1 MYNRACILAVFL
13 LVFKKI
19 LRQFVNMGIVATNRK
34 ARFNYEI
41 LEKIEAG
48 ISLKGTEVKSVRN
61 KNVSIEESYAQ
72 IKNEEVFL
80 HNLHIS
86 PYEQGNREN
95 HDPIRVRK
103 LLLHRHEIKKL
114 IAKIQQKGLSL
125 VPLSIYTKKGIIKV
139 ELAVG
144 RGKRLVD
151 KRESLKKKAVE
162 REIAR
167 IVKR

>member
-1 MYNRACILAVFL
+1 ME
-13 LVFKKI
+13 
-19 LRQFVNMGIVATNRK
+19 IVSTNKK

-41 LEKIEAG
+41 IEKIEAG

-61 KNVSIEESYAQ
+61 KNVSISESYAQ
-72 IKNEEVFL
+72 IKDNEVFL

-103 LLLHRHEIKKL
+103 LLLHKQEIKKL
-114 IAKIQQKGLSL
+114 VSKIQLKGLSL
-125 VPLSIYTKKGIIKV
+125 VPLSIYLKKGKIKI

-151 KRESLKKKAVE
+151 KRESIKKRAVD

-167 IVKR
+167 IVKK

>member
-1 MYNRACILAVFL
+1 ME
-13 LVFKKI
+13 
-19 LRQFVNMGIVATNRK
+19 IVATNKK

-41 LEKIEAG
+41 IEKIEAG

-61 KNVSIEESYAQ
+61 KNVSIGESYAQ
-72 IKNEEVFL
+72 IKENEVFL
-80 HNLHIS
+80 YNLHIS

-103 LLLHRHEIKKL
+103 LLLHKHEIKKL
-114 IAKIQQKGLSL
+114 VSKIQQKGLSL
-125 VPLSIYTKKGIIKV
+125 VPLSIYLRKGKIKI

-151 KRESLKKKAVE
+151 KRETIKKKTIQ
-162 REIAR
+162 REIDR
-167 IVKR
+167 IVKK

>member
-1 MYNRACILAVFL
+1 
-13 LVFKKI
+13 
-19 LRQFVNMGIVATNRK
+19 MGIVATNRK

-72 IKNEEVFL
+72 IRNDEVFL
-80 HNLHIS
+80 YNLHIS

-125 VPLSIYTKKGIIKV
+125 VPLSIYTRKGIIKV
-139 ELAVG
+139 ELAVA

>member
-1 MYNRACILAVFL
+1 ME
-13 LVFKKI
+13 
-19 LRQFVNMGIVATNRK
+19 IVSTNKK

-41 LEKIEAG
+41 IEKIEAG
-48 ISLKGTEVKSVRN
+48 IALKGTEVKSIRN
-61 KNVSIEESYAQ
+61 RNVSIGESYAQ
-72 IKNEEVFL
+72 IKDDEVFL

-103 LLLHRHEIKKL
+103 LLVHKREIKKL
-114 IAKIQQKGLSL
+114 VAKTQQKGLSL
-125 VPLSIYTKKGIIKV
+125 VPLSIYLRKGKIKV
-139 ELAVG
+139 ELGIG

-151 KRESLKKKAVE
+151 KREAIKKKTIE
-162 REIAR
+162 REIER

>member
-1 MYNRACILAVFL
+1 ME
-13 LVFKKI
+13 
-19 LRQFVNMGIVATNRK
+19 IVSTNKK

-41 LEKIEAG
+41 IEKIEAG
-48 ISLKGTEVKSVRN
+48 IALKGTEVKSIRN
-61 KNVSIEESYAQ
+61 RNVSIGESYAQ
-72 IKNEEVFL
+72 IKDNEVFL

-103 LLLHRHEIKKL
+103 LLLHKREIKKL
-114 IAKIQQKGLSL
+114 AAKTQQKGLSL
-125 VPLSIYTKKGIIKV
+125 IPLSIYLRKGKIKV
-139 ELAVG
+139 ELGIG

-151 KRESLKKKAVE
+151 KREAIKKKTIE
-162 REIAR
+162 REIGR

>member
-1 MYNRACILAVFL
+1 ME
-13 LVFKKI
+13 
-19 LRQFVNMGIVATNRK
+19 IVSTNKK

-41 LEKIEAG
+41 IEKIEAG
-48 ISLKGTEVKSVRN
+48 IALKGTEVKSIRN
-61 KNVSIEESYAQ
+61 RNVSIGESYAQ
-72 IKNEEVFL
+72 IKDDEVFL

-103 LLLHRHEIKKL
+103 LLLHKHETKKL
-114 IAKIQQKGLSL
+114 VAKTQQKGLSL
-125 VPLSIYTKKGIIKV
+125 VPLSIYLRKGKIKV
-139 ELAVG
+139 ELAIG

-151 KRESLKKKAVE
+151 KRESIKKKTIE
-162 REIAR
+162 REIER

>member
-1 MYNRACILAVFL
+1 ME
-13 LVFKKI
+13 
-19 LRQFVNMGIVATNRK
+19 IVSTNKK

-41 LEKIEAG
+41 IEKIEAG
-48 ISLKGTEVKSVRN
+48 IVLKGTEVKSIRN
-61 KNVSIEESYAQ
+61 RNVSIGESYAQ
-72 IKNEEVFL
+72 IKDDEVFL

-103 LLLHRHEIKKL
+103 LLLHKREIKKL
-114 IAKIQQKGLSL
+114 VAKTQQKGLSL
-125 VPLSIYTKKGIIKV
+125 VPLSIYLKKGKIKV
-139 ELAVG
+139 ELGIG

-151 KRESLKKKAVE
+151 KREAMKKKTIE
-162 REIAR
+162 REIGR

>member
-1 MYNRACILAVFL
+1 ME
-13 LVFKKI
+13 
-19 LRQFVNMGIVATNRK
+19 IVSTNKK

-41 LEKIEAG
+41 IEKIEAG
-48 ISLKGTEVKSVRN
+48 IALKGTEVKSIRN
-61 KNVSIEESYAQ
+61 RNVSIGESYAQ
-72 IKNEEVFL
+72 IKDNEVFL

-103 LLLHRHEIKKL
+103 LLLHKREIKKL
-114 IAKIQQKGLSL
+114 VAKTQQKGLSL
-125 VPLSIYTKKGIIKV
+125 VPLSIYLRKGKIKV
-139 ELAVG
+139 ELAIG

-151 KRESLKKKAVE
+151 KREAIKKKTIE
-162 REIAR
+162 REIGR

>member
-1 MYNRACILAVFL
+1 ME
-13 LVFKKI
+13 
-19 LRQFVNMGIVATNRK
+19 IVSTNKK

-41 LEKIEAG
+41 IEKIEAG

-61 KNVSIEESYAQ
+61 KNVSIGESYAQ
-72 IKNEEVFL
+72 IKGDEVFL

-103 LLLHRHEIKKL
+103 LLLHKQEIKKL
-114 IAKIQQKGLSL
+114 VSKIQLKGLSL
-125 VPLSIYTKKGIIKV
+125 VPLSIYLRKGKIKI

-151 KRESLKKKAVE
+151 KRESMKKRAVE

-167 IVKR
+167 IVKK

>member
-1 MYNRACILAVFL
+1 ME
-13 LVFKKI
+13 
-19 LRQFVNMGIVATNRK
+19 IVSTNKK

-41 LEKIEAG
+41 IEKIEAG
-48 ISLKGTEVKSVRN
+48 IALKGTEVKSIRN
-61 KNVSIEESYAQ
+61 RNVSIGESYAQ
-72 IKNEEVFL
+72 IKDDEVFL

-103 LLLHRHEIKKL
+103 LLLHKQEIKKL
-114 IAKIQQKGLSL
+114 VSKIQLKGLSL
-125 VPLSIYTKKGIIKV
+125 IPLSIYLRKGKVKV

-151 KRESLKKKAVE
+151 KREAIKKKTIE
-162 REIAR
+162 REIER

>member
-1 MYNRACILAVFL
+1 ME
-13 LVFKKI
+13 
-19 LRQFVNMGIVATNRK
+19 IVSTNKK

-41 LEKIEAG
+41 IKKIEAG

-61 KNVSIEESYAQ
+61 KNVSIGESYAQ
-72 IKNEEVFL
+72 IKENEVFL

-103 LLLHRHEIKKL
+103 LLLHKQEIKKL
-114 IAKIQQKGLSL
+114 VSKIQLKGLSL
-125 VPLSIYTKKGIIKV
+125 VPLSIYIRKGKIKV

-151 KRESLKKKAVE
+151 KRESIKKKTIQ
-162 REIAR
+162 REIDR
-167 IVKR
+167 IVKK

>member
-1 MYNRACILAVFL
+1 
-13 LVFKKI
+13 
-19 LRQFVNMGIVATNRK
+19 MGIVATNRK

-72 IKNEEVFL
+72 IKNDEVFL
-80 HNLHIS
+80 CNLHIS

-103 LLLHRHEIKKL
+103 LLLHRYEIKKL

-125 VPLSIYTKKGIIKV
+125 IPLSIYTRKGIIKV

-151 KRESLKKKAVE
+151 KRESIKKKAIE

-167 IVKR
+167 IVKK

>member
-1 MYNRACILAVFL
+1 ME
-13 LVFKKI
+13 
-19 LRQFVNMGIVATNRK
+19 IVSTNKK

-41 LEKIEAG
+41 IEKIEAG
-48 ISLKGTEVKSVRN
+48 IALKGTEVKSIRN
-61 KNVSIEESYAQ
+61 RNVSIGESYAQ
-72 IKNEEVFL
+72 IKDDEVFL

-103 LLLHRHEIKKL
+103 LLLHKREIKKL
-114 IAKIQQKGLSL
+114 VARTQQKGLSL
-125 VPLSIYTKKGIIKV
+125 VPLSIYLRKGKIKV
-139 ELAVG
+139 ELAIG

-151 KRESLKKKAVE
+151 KRESIKKKTIE
-162 REIAR
+162 REIER

>member
-1 MYNRACILAVFL
+1 ME
-13 LVFKKI
+13 
-19 LRQFVNMGIVATNRK
+19 IVSTNKK

-41 LEKIEAG
+41 IEKIEAG
-48 ISLKGTEVKSVRN
+48 IALKGTEVKSIRN
-61 KNVSIEESYAQ
+61 RNVSIGESYAQ
-72 IKNEEVFL
+72 IKDDEVFL

-103 LLLHRHEIKKL
+103 LLLHKHEIKKL
-114 IAKIQQKGLSL
+114 VAKTQQKGLSL
-125 VPLSIYTKKGIIKV
+125 VPLTIYLRKGKIKV
-139 ELAVG
+139 ELAIG

-151 KRESLKKKAVE
+151 KREAIKKKTIE
-162 REIAR
+162 REIER

>member
-1 MYNRACILAVFL
+1 ME
-13 LVFKKI
+13 
-19 LRQFVNMGIVATNRK
+19 IVSTNKK

-41 LEKIEAG
+41 IEKIEAG
-48 ISLKGTEVKSVRN
+48 IALKGTEVKSIRN
-61 KNVSIEESYAQ
+61 RNVSIGESYAQ
-72 IKNEEVFL
+72 IKDDEVFL

-103 LLLHRHEIKKL
+103 LLLHKHEIKKL
-114 IAKIQQKGLSL
+114 VAKTQQKGLSL
-125 VPLSIYTKKGIIKV
+125 VPLSIYLRKGKIKV
-139 ELAVG
+139 ELAIG

-151 KRESLKKKAVE
+151 KREAIKKKTIE
-162 REIAR
+162 REIER

>member
-1 MYNRACILAVFL
+1 ME
-13 LVFKKI
+13 
-19 LRQFVNMGIVATNRK
+19 IVSTNKK

-41 LEKIEAG
+41 IEKIEAG
-48 ISLKGTEVKSVRN
+48 IALKGTEVKSIRN
-61 KNVSIEESYAQ
+61 RNVSIGESYAQ
-72 IKNEEVFL
+72 IKENEVFL

-103 LLLHRHEIKKL
+103 LLLHKREIKKL
-114 IAKIQQKGLSL
+114 AAKTQQKGLSL
-125 VPLSIYTKKGIIKV
+125 VPLSIYLRKGKIKV
-139 ELAVG
+139 ELGIG

-151 KRESLKKKAVE
+151 KREAIKKKTIE
-162 REIAR
+162 REIGR

>member
-1 MYNRACILAVFL
+1 ME
-13 LVFKKI
+13 
-19 LRQFVNMGIVATNRK
+19 IVSTNRK

-72 IKNEEVFL
+72 IRNDEVFL
-80 HNLHIS
+80 YNLHIS
-86 PYEQGNREN
+86 PYEQGNRDN

-114 IAKIQQKGLSL
+114 VKKVHQKGLSL
-125 VPLSIYTKKGIIKV
+125 VPLSIYTRKGIIKV
-139 ELAVG
+139 ELAVA
-144 RGKRLVD
+144 RGKRLID
-151 KRESLKKKAVE
+151 KREAIKKKTIE

-167 IVKR
+167 IVKK

>member
-1 MYNRACILAVFL
+1 ME
-13 LVFKKI
+13 
-19 LRQFVNMGIVATNRK
+19 IVATNRK

-72 IKNEEVFL
+72 IKNDEVFL
-80 HNLHIS
+80 YNLHIS

-125 VPLSIYTKKGIIKV
+125 IPLSIYTRKGIIKV

-151 KRESLKKKAVE
+151 KRESIKKKAIE

>member
-1 MYNRACILAVFL
+1 ME
-13 LVFKKI
+13 
-19 LRQFVNMGIVATNRK
+19 IVSTNKK

-41 LEKIEAG
+41 IEKIEAG
-48 ISLKGTEVKSVRN
+48 IALKCTEVKSIRN
-61 KNVSIEESYAQ
+61 RNVSIGESYAQ
-72 IKNEEVFL
+72 IKDDEVFL

-103 LLLHRHEIKKL
+103 LLLHKQEIKKL
-114 IAKIQQKGLSL
+114 VSKIQLKGLSL
-125 VPLSIYTKKGIIKV
+125 VPLSIYLKKGKIKI

-151 KRESLKKKAVE
+151 KRESMKKRAVD

-167 IVKR
+167 VVKR

>member
-1 MYNRACILAVFL
+1 ME
-13 LVFKKI
+13 
-19 LRQFVNMGIVATNRK
+19 IVSTNKK

-41 LEKIEAG
+41 IEKIEAG

-61 KNVSIEESYAQ
+61 KNVSIGESYAQ
-72 IKNEEVFL
+72 IKGDEVFL

-103 LLLHRHEIKKL
+103 LLLHKQEIKKL
-114 IAKIQQKGLSL
+114 VSKIQLKGLSL
-125 VPLSIYTKKGIIKV
+125 VPLSIYLRKGKIKI
-139 ELAVG
+139 ELVVG

-151 KRESLKKKAVE
+151 KRESMKKRAVE

-167 IVKR
+167 IVKK

>member
-1 MYNRACILAVFL
+1 
-13 LVFKKI
+13 
-19 LRQFVNMGIVATNRK
+19 MGIVATNRK

-72 IKNEEVFL
+72 IRNDEVFL
-80 HNLHIS
+80 CNLHIS

-125 VPLSIYTKKGIIKV
+125 VPLSIYTRKGIIKV
-139 ELAVG
+139 ELAVA

-151 KRESLKKKAVE
+151 KRESIKKKAIE

-167 IVKR
+167 VVKR

>member
-1 MYNRACILAVFL
+1 ME
-13 LVFKKI
+13 
-19 LRQFVNMGIVATNRK
+19 IVSTNKK

-41 LEKIEAG
+41 IEKIEAG
-48 ISLKGTEVKSVRN
+48 ISLKGTEVKSIRN
-61 KNVSIEESYAQ
+61 KNVSIGESYAQ
-72 IKNEEVFL
+72 IKDDEVFL
-80 HNLHIS
+80 YNLHIS
-86 PYEQGNREN
+86 TYEQGNREN

-103 LLLHRHEIKKL
+103 LLLHKHEIKK
-114 IAKIQQKGLSL
+114 IVSKIQQKGLSL
-125 VPLSIYTKKGIIKV
+125 VPLSIYLRKGKIKV

-151 KRESLKKKAVE
+151 KRETLKKKAVE

>member
-1 MYNRACILAVFL
+1 ME
-13 LVFKKI
+13 
-19 LRQFVNMGIVATNRK
+19 IVSTNKK

-41 LEKIEAG
+41 IEKIEAG
-48 ISLKGTEVKSVRN
+48 IALKGTEVKSIRN
-61 KNVSIEESYAQ
+61 RNVSIGESYAQ
-72 IKNEEVFL
+72 IKDNEVFL

-103 LLLHRHEIKKL
+103 LLLHKREIKKL
-114 IAKIQQKGLSL
+114 VARTQQKGLSL
-125 VPLSIYTKKGIIKV
+125 VPLSIYLRKGKIKV
-139 ELAVG
+139 ELGIG

-151 KRESLKKKAVE
+151 KREVIKKKTIE
-162 REIAR
+162 REIER

>member
-1 MYNRACILAVFL
+1 ME
-13 LVFKKI
+13 
-19 LRQFVNMGIVATNRK
+19 IVSTNKK

-41 LEKIEAG
+41 IEKIEAG
-48 ISLKGTEVKSVRN
+48 IALKGTEVKSIRN
-61 KNVSIEESYAQ
+61 RNVSIGESYAQ
-72 IKNEEVFL
+72 IKDDEVFL

-103 LLLHRHEIKKL
+103 LLLHKHEIKKL
-114 IAKIQQKGLSL
+114 VAKTQQKGLSL
-125 VPLSIYTKKGIIKV
+125 VPLSIYLRKGKIKV
-139 ELAVG
+139 ELGIG

-151 KRESLKKKAVE
+151 KREAIKKKAIE
-162 REIAR
+162 REIER

>member
-1 MYNRACILAVFL
+1 ME
-13 LVFKKI
+13 
-19 LRQFVNMGIVATNRK
+19 IVSTNKK

-41 LEKIEAG
+41 IEKIEAG
-48 ISLKGTEVKSVRN
+48 ISLKGTEVKSIRN
-61 KNVSIEESYAQ
+61 KNVSIGESYAQ
-72 IKNEEVFL
+72 IKDDEVFL

-95 HDPIRVRK
+95 HEPVRVRK
-103 LLLHRHEIKKL
+103 LLLHKHEIRKL
-114 IAKIQQKGLSL
+114 VSKIQQKGLSL
-125 VPLSIYTKKGIIKV
+125 VPLSIYLRKGKIKI
-139 ELAVG
+139 ELAIG

-151 KRESLKKKAVE
+151 KRESLKKKTVE

>member
-1 MYNRACILAVFL
+1 ME
-13 LVFKKI
+13 
-19 LRQFVNMGIVATNRK
+19 IVSTNKK

-41 LEKIEAG
+41 IEKIEAG
-48 ISLKGTEVKSVRN
+48 ISLKGTEVKSIRN
-61 KNVSIEESYAQ
+61 KNVSIGESYAQ
-72 IKNEEVFL
+72 IKDDEVFL

-103 LLLHRHEIKKL
+103 LLLHKHEIKKL
-114 IAKIQQKGLSL
+114 VSKIQQKGLSL
-125 VPLSIYTKKGIIKV
+125 VPLSIYLRKGKIKV
-139 ELAVG
+139 ELAIG

-151 KRESLKKKAVE
+151 KRETLKKKAVE

>member
-1 MYNRACILAVFL
+1 ME
-13 LVFKKI
+13 
-19 LRQFVNMGIVATNRK
+19 IVSTNKK

-41 LEKIEAG
+41 IEKIEAG

-61 KNVSIEESYAQ
+61 KNVSIAESYAQ
-72 IKNEEVFL
+72 IRENEVFL

-103 LLLHRHEIKKL
+103 LLLHKQEIKKL
-114 IAKIQQKGLSL
+114 VSKIQLKGLSL
-125 VPLSIYTKKGIIKV
+125 VPLSIYLRKGKIKI

-151 KRESLKKKAVE
+151 KRESIKKRSID

>member
-1 MYNRACILAVFL
+1 ME
-13 LVFKKI
+13 
-19 LRQFVNMGIVATNRK
+19 IVSTNKK

-41 LEKIEAG
+41 IEKIEAG
-48 ISLKGTEVKSVRN
+48 ISLKGTEVKSIRN
-61 KNVSIEESYAQ
+61 KNVSISESYAQ
-72 IKNEEVFL
+72 IKDDEVFL

-86 PYEQGNREN
+86 TYEQGNREN

-103 LLLHRHEIKKL
+103 LLLHKHEIKKL
-114 IAKIQQKGLSL
+114 VSKIQQKGLSL
-125 VPLSIYTKKGIIKV
+125 VLLSIYLRKGKIKV
-139 ELAVG
+139 ELAIG

>member
-1 MYNRACILAVFL
+1 ME
-13 LVFKKI
+13 
-19 LRQFVNMGIVATNRK
+19 IVSTNKK

-41 LEKIEAG
+41 IEKIEAG

-61 KNVSIEESYAQ
+61 KNVSIGESYAQ
-72 IKNEEVFL
+72 IKGNEVFL

-103 LLLHRHEIKKL
+103 LLLHKQEIKKL
-114 IAKIQQKGLSL
+114 VSKIQLKGLSL
-125 VPLSIYTKKGIIKV
+125 VPLSIYLRKGKIKI

-151 KRESLKKKAVE
+151 KRESMKKRAVD

-167 IVKR
+167 IVKK

>member
-1 MYNRACILAVFL
+1 ME
-13 LVFKKI
+13 
-19 LRQFVNMGIVATNRK
+19 IVSTNKK

-41 LEKIEAG
+41 IEKIEAG
-48 ISLKGTEVKSVRN
+48 IALKGTEVKSIRN
-61 KNVSIEESYAQ
+61 RNVSIGESYAQ
-72 IKNEEVFL
+72 IKDNEVFL

-103 LLLHRHEIKKL
+103 LLLHKREIKKL
-114 IAKIQQKGLSL
+114 VARTQQKGLSL
-125 VPLSIYTKKGIIKV
+125 VPLSIYLRKGKVKV
-139 ELAVG
+139 ELGIG

-151 KRESLKKKAVE
+151 KREAIKKKTIE
-162 REIAR
+162 REIER

>member
-1 MYNRACILAVFL
+1 ME
-13 LVFKKI
+13 
-19 LRQFVNMGIVATNRK
+19 IVSTNKK

-41 LEKIEAG
+41 IEKIEAG

-61 KNVSIEESYAQ
+61 KNVSISESYAQ
-72 IKNEEVFL
+72 IKDNEVFL

-103 LLLHRHEIKKL
+103 LLLHKQEIKKL
-114 IAKIQQKGLSL
+114 VSKVQLKGLSL
-125 VPLSIYTKKGIIKV
+125 VPLSIYLRKGKIKI

-151 KRESLKKKAVE
+151 KRESIKKRAVD

-167 IVKR
+167 IVKK